1 MKTALESLSEIKV
14 LYGDLSGELET
25 LTLIQNFISQMEVSL
40 KEPCLNEPQVETD
53 ESEIVKFQETFKN
66 FLDENKSVS
75 QVEVQKFAKGVEKV
89 KCRCPQKPCHTQET
103 ISLFLKSFE
112 N

>member
-1 MKTALESLSEIKV
+1 MKKALESLSKIQV

-25 LTLIQNFISQMEVSL
+25 LTSIQNFISQMEVSL
-40 KEPCLNEPQVETD
+40 KEPCLNEPQLETD
-53 ESEIVKFQETFKN
+53 ESEIIKFQETFKN

-75 QVEVQKFAKGVEKV
+75 QVELQKFAKGVERP
-89 KCRCPQKPCHTQET
+89 KCRCPHKPCHPQET

-112 N
+112 S